1 MKISGIKLIYKVLS
15 FFFLISAPSFGQ
27 IQSNKDTIRI
37 SEVIISKSKSFPSH
51 PGFKKISVD
60 STLLSNYTLLPITE
74 TLDNNSQL
82 FFKSYG
88 AGAMAST
95 SFRGAGAA
103 RTQLAWNGINLNDP
117 MLGQT
122 DFSLFPSGM
131 ADGIQ
136 VSYGAA
142 SMETGFGGI
151 GGLINLENKP
161 IWARQTR
168 ADIKA
173 GVGSFDTW
181 SGLAKFQ
188 SGTDCFQSVTKAY
201 FMSSANNFP
210 FLNTNAIPEP
220 EMQKRI
226 NSSGSQKGF
235 MQEFYYKKADII
247 TSARVWY
254 QSAARH
260 LPGSTLYEVPDSGE
274 YQFDKSIRT
283 QVSSELKRGDNEFFL
298 NGAWLYS
305 KLNYYFPKYYINSP
319 NHSNSFVLKV
329 GMTKRFSDF
338 TSFKLVMDDEMNSII
353 TVNYPGKVS
362 RNTTSLTLSAEHK
375 SKNRFG
381 TLILI
386 REILNDNKLLMP
398 DFAAGFEYR
407 VLSGADHFI
416 KLNFSRN
423 SSIPTMND
431 LHWSPGG
438 NINLR
443 NEYSYSWELGYC
455 MDQRVSPV
463 MTINSE
469 LTYFNNYIRDMIQW
483 HPGESYYWIA
493 DNIGSVNTSGFESSL
508 SLKYDINHFH
518 LSMNSGYS
526 FTKASEINSETAVY
540 NGKQLI
546 YIPKNRASGTI
557 QMVYR
562 NLYLSWVANFTGRTW
577 TTADNTSFLRGYTL
591 NGIIVGYNFK
601 PGKNLIDLN
610 FRIDNIF
617 GISHQ
622 AIADYPLAG
631 RSYDLTILFRF
642 NNNYIEK

>member
-1 MKISGIKLIYKVLS
+1 MKISGIKLNYKVLS
-15 FFFLISAPSFGQ
+15 FFFLISFPVFGQ
-27 IQSNKDTIRI
+27 VKSDVDTIRI
-37 SEVIISKSKSFPSH
+37 KEVIISKSKSFPSY

-60 STLLSNYTLLPITE
+60 STLISNYSLLPITE

-82 FFKSYG
+82 YFKSYG

-131 ADGIQ
+131 ADRIE

-142 SMETGFGGI
+142 SMGTGFGGI

-161 IWARQTR
+161 VWTKKTR
-168 ADIKA
+168 ADIKMGA
-173 GVGSFDTW
+173 GSFDTW
-181 SGLAKFQ
+181 SGMLKVQ
-188 SGTDCFQSVTKAY
+188 TGTDCFQSVTKAY
-201 FMSSANNFP
+201 FMSSENNFP
-210 FLNTNAIPEP
+210 FLNTNAIPKP
-220 EMQKRI
+220 EIQKRL
-226 NSSGSQKGF
+226 NGSGSQKGF

-274 YQFDKSIRT
+274 YQFDESLRT
-283 QVSSELKRGDNEFFL
+283 QVSSELKKGNNEFFI

-319 NHSNSFVLKV
+319 NHSNSFVLKA
-329 GMTKRFSDF
+329 GMTKRFTDL
-338 TSFKLVMDDEMNSII
+338 TSFTLVMDDETSSIL
-353 TVNYPGKVS
+353 TVNYPERAT
-362 RNTTSLTLSAEHK
+362 RNTASLTLSAEHK
-375 SKNRFG
+375 SNNRFG
-381 TLILI
+381 TLLLM
-386 REILNDNKLLMP
+386 REILNDNKLLKP

-407 VLSGADHFI
+407 IFSGSDHFL
-416 KLNFSRN
+416 KLNVSRN

-431 LHWSPGG
+431 IHWVPGG
-438 NINLR
+438 NLNLR
-443 NEYSYSWELGYC
+443 NEYSYSWEFGYC
-455 MDQRVSPV
+455 MDQNISTVA
-463 MTINSE
+463 TINSE
-469 LTYFNNYIRDMIQW
+469 FTLFKNYIRDMIQW
-483 HPGESYYWIA
+483 HPGTSYYWIA
-493 DNIGSVNTSGFESSL
+493 DNIGSVNTSGFESSI
-508 SLKYDINHFH
+508 SLKYYINHFH
-518 LSMNSGYS
+518 LIINTGYS
-526 FTKASEINSETAVY
+526 FTKASEINSETEVN

-546 YIPKNRASGTI
+546 YVPKNRASSTI
-557 QMVYR
+557 KMVYR
-562 NLYLSWVANFTGRTW
+562 NLYFSWVTNFTGRTW
-577 TTADNTSFLRGYTL
+577 TSAANTSFLKGYTL
-591 NGIIVGYNFK
+591 NGLISGYQFK

-617 GISHQ
+617 NISHQ

-631 RSYDLTILFRF
+631 RSFDLTILFRF
-642 NNNYIEK
+642 NSNDIEK